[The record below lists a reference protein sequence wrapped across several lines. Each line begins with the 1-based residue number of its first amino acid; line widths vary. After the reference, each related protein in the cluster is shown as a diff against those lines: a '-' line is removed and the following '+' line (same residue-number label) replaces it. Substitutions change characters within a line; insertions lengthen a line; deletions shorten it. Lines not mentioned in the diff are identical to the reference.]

1 MSDVPAETIAPA
13 PGLLKWTPAERE
25 SFFDAIARHRRAAWR
40 VHAVSFVASALVA
53 LVVALLLSPLF
64 YAALSLLCDLANLI
78 VPTIN
83 LVEVLG
89 RHVGPIVDA
98 PEKTSIPEWMV
109 LGFWAALPGL
119 VFMAAT
125 LFVMRRAVTL
135 SGLLEGATFAVSP
148 PNEQRLDEQRFR
160 NVVAEMA
167 VAASI
172 PEPRLLIAEW
182 DSENAA
188 VFGARDGEAVIV
200 VARRVLE
207 SLDRAQLQAVAAH
220 LVGSIAN
227 GDMAIGA
234 RVATTIGLFGV
245 IARLGTAFTQGA
257 SLLRLLRRFFAAAF
271 RPAPAAA
278 RAFIEEV
285 ADPFREEP
293 SDQPAQAGQR
303 TDWRTFVWMPFAGPI
318 FATGFFGGIIGSFVL
333 EPLVSLAWRRRK
345 YLADA
350 TAVRLT
356 REPNALSDA
365 LQHLGG
371 GGHTP
376 LGAWGAHLCV
386 VRPSVRSGGLF
397 GGSVVPAFPALE
409 RRLRALVAL
418 GASSAPAPIS
428 LPIGK
433 IALIAPLAVIVAG
446 LMTLALGLLVWLSI
460 GLSALFLG
468 LPFGIIHL
476 LLRWIGHA

>member
-1 MSDVPAETIAPA
+1 MSDVRPESIAPV
-13 PGLLKWTPAERE
+13 PDLLKWTAAERE

-40 VHAVSFVASALVA
+40 VHAVSLVASVLVA
-53 LVVALLLSPLF
+53 LIVALLLSPLF

-78 VPTIN
+78 APTVN

-89 RHVGPIVDA
+89 KHVGPIFDA
-98 PEKTSIPEWMV
+98 PEKTSIPEWVV

-119 VFMAAT
+119 LFMAAM

-148 PNEQRLDEQRFR
+148 PNAQQLDEQRFR

-167 VAASI
+167 VAAGI
-172 PEPRLLIAEW
+172 PEPRVLIADW
-182 DSENAA
+182 NSENAA
-188 VFGARDGEAVIV
+188 VFGARDGDAVIA
-200 VARRVLE
+200 VARPVLE

-227 GDMAIGA
+227 GDMAIGV

-245 IARLGTAFTQGA
+245 IARLGTAFTRRA
-257 SLLRLLRRFFAAAF
+257 SLLRLLRTFFAAAF
-271 RPAPAAA
+271 RPSPAAA
-278 RAFIEEV
+278 RAFIDEV

-293 SDQPAQAGQR
+293 PDQPAQDGQR

-318 FATGFFGGIIGSFVL
+318 FATGFFGGIISSFVL

-371 GGHTP
+371 GHTP

-386 VRPSVRSGGLF
+386 VRPALRSGGLF
-397 GGSVVPAFPALE
+397 GGSVVPAFPALD
-409 RRLRALVAL
+409 RRLRALVTL

-433 IALIAPLAVIVAG
+433 IAIVAPLMVIVAG
-446 LMTLALGLLVWLSI
+446 LMALALVLLVWLSI

-468 LPFGIIHL
+468 LPFGIIHM